1 MREIFFESARENAK
15 VPVKIFKKVCV
26 KNFFT
31 REKMKKRPK
40 NGFTH
45 TFDFHA
51 EKKNTAQLVQ
61 SFKPTR
67 NLSGQFFYIYISIY
81 GYSV

>member
-1 MREIFFESARENAK
+1 MRENSSVSTREKSKSMREIFFESARENAK

-51 EKKNTAQLVQ
+51 EKKNTV
-61 SFKPTR
+61 
-67 NLSGQFFYIYISIY
+67 
-81 GYSV
+81 